1 MRLLFS
7 ESNPDYKNYTFPY
20 VVWAIPDS
28 TEDILDLYNRGFL
41 PSKAPYYYLTR
52 STRLSLDHFK
62 TTYRLRRTLKTGR
75 HIKMRLMNSTQ
86 FILSAAIKAMCLE
99 CATRRFGEGIV
110 SEERLSQLLSP
121 ANTTHM
127 MQFTLDE
134 KIIGLATINIIN
146 TIAHYNFA
154 FYDITLIKMSPGIF
168 MLTTAAE
175 HFKKNNYT
183 HLYMG
188 TCYSQ
193 HFLYKA
199 RLEGFEFFNGACWSK
214 NTLELDFLIRRTAKP
229 GHLFECPEYMKKF
242 STPSCPNN

>member
-1 MRLLFS
+1 MRFLFS
-7 ESNPDYKNYTFPY
+7 ESNPDYNNYTFPY
-20 VVWAIPDS
+20 VVWAIPES
-28 TEDILDLYNRGFL
+28 TEDIQDLYNRGFL

-52 STRLSLDHFK
+52 STRLSLHNFR

-75 HIKMRLMNSTQ
+75 HIKMHLTSSTQ
-86 FILSAAIKAMCLE
+86 FTLSAAIKSMCLD
-99 CATRRFGEGIV
+99 CATCRFGEGIV
-110 SEERLSQLLSP
+110 SEERLIRIFSP
-121 ANTTHM
+121 ANTTHI
-127 MQFTLDE
+127 MQFTLND
-134 KIIGLATINIIN
+134 KIIDLVTTNLIN

-154 FYDITLIKMSPGIF
+154 FYDITLTKLSPGIF

-199 RLEGFEFFNGACWSK
+199 RLEGFEFFNGACWSG
-214 NTLELDFLIRRTAKP
+214 NTLELDFLIHRTAKT
-229 GHLFECPEYMKKF
+229 GHLFECPDYIRKF
-242 STPSCPNN
+242 SIAPYPDH